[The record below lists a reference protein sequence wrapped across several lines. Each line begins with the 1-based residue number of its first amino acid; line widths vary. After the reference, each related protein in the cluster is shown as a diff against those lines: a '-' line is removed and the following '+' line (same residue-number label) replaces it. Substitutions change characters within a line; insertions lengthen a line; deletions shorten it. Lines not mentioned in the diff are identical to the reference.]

1 MQESSY
7 HTSYV
12 LYIIYEHGIRQFFFI
27 LAITSL
33 IWQILSLETFDS
45 CLTTIWRTNKLRDQN
60 IIELFQVVLYPFIS
74 VKLVISFKL
83 VNILWFD
90 LARDSLTWM
99 HIFVHLHEYL
109 FWICHRGSHQDL
121 RSCLKLVLS
130 IVYALVVDCNTK
142 IT

>member
-1 MQESSY
+1 MQELSY
-7 HTSYV
+7 HLSYV
-12 LYIIYEHGIRQFFFI
+12 LYIIDEHCVCQFFLI

-33 IWQILSLETFDS
+33 IRQILGFETFDS
-45 CLTTIWRTNKLRDQN
+45 CLASIWRTNKLGDQN
-60 IIELFQVVLYPFIS
+60 IIELLKIVFHPFIS

-83 VNILWFD
+83 VDILWLN

-109 FWICHRGSHQDL
+109 FWICHLWCHQDL

-130 IVYALVVDCNTK
+130 IVYALVVDCHTK